1 VFDKHKTNDEYK
13 EISLSFPS
21 LWGFTLDPANADKLQ
36 NGVKIIG
43 KYILIE
49 QVALI

>member
-1 VFDKHKTNDEYK
+1 MGVT
-13 EISLSFPS
+13 P
-21 LWGFTLDPANADKLQ
+21 DPANADKLQ

-43 KYILIE
+43 KHYILIE